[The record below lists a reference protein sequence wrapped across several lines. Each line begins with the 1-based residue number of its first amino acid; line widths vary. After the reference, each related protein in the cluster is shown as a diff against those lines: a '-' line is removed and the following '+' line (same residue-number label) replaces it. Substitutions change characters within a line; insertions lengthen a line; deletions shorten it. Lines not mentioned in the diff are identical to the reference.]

1 MATVGLNSASS
12 SIAPDF
18 ILMLL
23 LCMKDKA
30 LHLSSTSIYETTVTT
45 RLAKLLILSR
55 VKTQTLH
62 NPTNYGDEDTMLS
75 KLKLSR
81 KTRVGSLRP
90 DGGTG

>member
-1 MATVGLNSASS
+1 MATVGLTGASS
-12 SIAPDF
+12 PTAPGF

-30 LHLSSTSIYETTVTT
+30 LHLSSTSIHETTVTT
-45 RLAKLLILSR
+45 WLAKLLSR

-62 NPTNYGDEDTMLS
+62 NPTSYGDEDTMLS